1 MALDSMKQIFE
12 RCAQE
17 DKPFWEIVLEY
28 DMEERQVSRQASLAK
43 MLTAWEAIED
53 AADAYTGTRRSLSGL
68 VGGDGLKMRQYMRRG
83 KSIGGDFMSEVITE
97 ALSMAE
103 SNACMRRIV
112 AVPTAGSC
120 GVVPA
125 VLLPLHR
132 REQFTQHE
140 LLEALY
146 VAAGIGAVIAYR
158 ASISGAAGGCQ
169 AEIGSAAA
177 MAAGALVALRG
188 GTNEQIGH
196 AVAMALK
203 NLLGLVCDPIAGLV
217 EVPCVKRNVI
227 GAVNAVSAA
236 DMALAGIESRIPV
249 DEVIDAMGQV
259 GRRMPVEMRETA
271 LGGLAA
277 TPTGKAVK
285 KEMRKNRA
293 IEAEQ

>member
-1 MALDSMKQIFE
+1 MALDSMKENFE
-12 RCAQE
+12 RSARE
-17 DKPFWEIVLEY
+17 NIPFWEIVLQY
-28 DMEERQVSRQASLAK
+28 DMEERQVSRQASMAK
-43 MLTAWEAIED
+43 MLSTWQAIQD
-53 AADAYTGTRRSLSGL
+53 AADSYTGTQRSVSGL
-68 VGGDGLKMRQYMRRG
+68 VGGDGLKMRLYARRG
-83 KSIGGDFMSEVITE
+83 ESIGGEFMDEVIVQ
-97 ALSMAE
+97 AISMAE

-112 AVPTAGSC
+112 AAPTAGSC

-125 VLLPLHR
+125 VLLPLCE
-132 REQFTQHE
+132 REHYTQHE

-146 VAAGIGAVIAYR
+146 VASGIGAVIAYR

-169 AEIGSAAA
+169 AEIGTASA
-177 MAAGALVALRG
+177 MAAGALVSLRG

-203 NLLGLVCDPIAGLV
+203 NLMGLVCDPVAGLV

-227 GAVNAVSAA
+227 GAVNAISAA

-249 DEVIDAMGQV
+249 DEVIDAMGEV
-259 GRRMPVEMRETA
+259 GRRMPVEFRETA

-285 KEMRKNRA
+285 ERMPHGA
-293 IEAEQ
+293 Q

>member
-1 MALDSMKQIFE
+1 MALDSMKEIFE
-12 RCAQE
+12 RSARE
-17 DKPFWEIVLEY
+17 NIPFWEIVLQY
-28 DMEERQVSRQASLAK
+28 DMEERQVSRQASMAK
-43 MLTAWEAIED
+43 MLSTWQAIQD
-53 AADAYTGTRRSLSGL
+53 AADSYTGTQRSVSGL
-68 VGGDGLKMRQYMRRG
+68 VGGDGLKMRLYARRG
-83 KSIGGDFMSEVITE
+83 ESIGGDFMDEVIVQ
-97 ALSMAE
+97 AISMAE

-112 AVPTAGSC
+112 AAPTAGSC

-125 VLLPLHR
+125 VLLPLCE
-132 REQFTQHE
+132 REHYTQHE

-146 VAAGIGAVIAYR
+146 VASGIGAVIAYR

-169 AEIGSAAA
+169 AEIGTASA
-177 MAAGALVALRG
+177 MAAGALVSLRG

-203 NLLGLVCDPIAGLV
+203 NLMGLVCDPVAGLV

-227 GAVNAVSAA
+227 GAVNAISAA

-249 DEVIDAMGQV
+249 DEVIDAMGEV
-259 GRRMPVEMRETA
+259 GRRMPVEFRETA

-285 KEMRKNRA
+285 ERMPHGA
-293 IEAEQ
+293 Q

>member
-1 MALDSMKQIFE
+1 MALDSMKEIFE
-12 RCAQE
+12 RSARE
-17 DKPFWEIVLEY
+17 NIPFWEIVLQY
-28 DMEERQVSRQASLAK
+28 DMEERQVSHQASMAK
-43 MLTAWEAIED
+43 MLLTWQAIQD
-53 AADAYTGTRRSLSGL
+53 AADSYTGTQRSVSGL
-68 VGGDGLKMRQYMRRG
+68 VGGDGLKMRLYARRG
-83 KSIGGDFMSEVITE
+83 ESIGGEFMDEVIVQ
-97 ALSMAE
+97 AISMAE

-112 AVPTAGSC
+112 AAPTAGSC

-125 VLLPLHR
+125 VLLPLCE
-132 REQFTQHE
+132 REHYTQHE

-146 VAAGIGAVIAYR
+146 VASGIGAVIAYR

-169 AEIGSAAA
+169 AEIGTASA
-177 MAAGALVALRG
+177 MAAGALVSLRG

-203 NLLGLVCDPIAGLV
+203 NLMGLVCDPVAGLV

-227 GAVNAVSAA
+227 GAVNAISAA

-249 DEVIDAMGQV
+249 DEVIDAMGEV
-259 GRRMPVEMRETA
+259 GRRMPVEFRETA

-285 KEMRKNRA
+285 ERMPHGA
-293 IEAEQ
+293 Q

>member
-1 MALDSMKQIFE
+1 MALDSMKEIFE
-12 RCAQE
+12 RSARE
-17 DKPFWEIVLEY
+17 NIPFWEIVLQY
-28 DMEERQVSRQASLAK
+28 DMEERQVSRQASMAK
-43 MLTAWEAIED
+43 MLSTWQAIQD
-53 AADAYTGTRRSLSGL
+53 AADSYTGTQRSVSGL
-68 VGGDGLKMRQYMRRG
+68 VGGDGLKMRLYARRG
-83 KSIGGDFMSEVITE
+83 ESIGGGFMDEVIVQ
-97 ALSMAE
+97 AISMAE

-112 AVPTAGSC
+112 AAPTAGSC

-125 VLLPLHR
+125 VLLPLCE
-132 REQFTQHE
+132 REHYTQHE

-146 VAAGIGAVIAYR
+146 VASGIGAVIAYR

-169 AEIGSAAA
+169 AEIGTASA
-177 MAAGALVALRG
+177 MAAGALVSLRG

-203 NLLGLVCDPIAGLV
+203 NLMGLVCDPVAGLV

-227 GAVNAVSAA
+227 GAVNAISAA

-249 DEVIDAMGQV
+249 DEVIDAMGEV
-259 GRRMPVEMRETA
+259 GRRMPVEFRETA

-285 KEMRKNRA
+285 ERMPHGA
-293 IEAEQ
+293 Q

>member
-1 MALDSMKQIFE
+1 MALDSMKEIFE
-12 RCAQE
+12 RSARE
-17 DKPFWEIVLEY
+17 NIPFWEIVLQY
-28 DMEERQVSRQASLAK
+28 DMEERQVSRQASMAK
-43 MLTAWEAIED
+43 MLSTWQAIQD
-53 AADAYTGTRRSLSGL
+53 AADSYTGTQRSVSGL
-68 VGGDGLKMRQYMRRG
+68 VGGDGLKMRLYARRG
-83 KSIGGDFMSEVITE
+83 ESIGGEFRDEVIVQ
-97 ALSMAE
+97 AISMAE

-112 AVPTAGSC
+112 AAPTAGSC

-125 VLLPLHR
+125 VLLPLCE
-132 REQFTQHE
+132 REHYTQHE

-146 VAAGIGAVIAYR
+146 VASGIGAVIAYR

-169 AEIGSAAA
+169 AEIGTASA
-177 MAAGALVALRG
+177 MAAGALVSLRG

-203 NLLGLVCDPIAGLV
+203 NLMGLVCDPVAGLV

-227 GAVNAVSAA
+227 GAVNAISAA

-249 DEVIDAMGQV
+249 DEVIDAMGEV
-259 GRRMPVEMRETA
+259 GRRMPVEFRETA

-285 KEMRKNRA
+285 ERMPHGA
-293 IEAEQ
+293 Q